1 MQMAPIR
8 AAAMHARTV
17 VVRAVR
23 LQLFPYHLSDYL
35 CRVLRISPFR
45 YYHDMMAAVLK
56 DERSYDRI
64 PNFTV
69 SR

>member
-1 MQMAPIR
+1 M
-8 AAAMHARTV
+8 
-17 VVRAVR
+17 R

-45 YYHDMMAAVLK
+45 YYHDMMAALLK

-69 SR
+69 SRLSRPLALTFTLGGTLRGWP